1 MFIEFVQ
8 KRIITR
14 IKEMALPVTE
24 IRKNYLKLVDK
35 RTGEINQDVDVLASL
50 KECSTINQLIEQGYC
65 ISLLLDIERA
75 RISVYLINRDNPST
89 FKGFSFSTDY
99 FADKEQFLNKYKEYC
114 ISQSKESEK
123 ERNEYLK
130 EQEDY
135 KKQLYKKYL
144 KLKKEFENE

>member
-1 MFIEFVQ
+1 MFIEFIQ

-14 IKEMALPVTE
+14 IKEMALPITE

-35 RTGEINQDVDVLASL
+35 RTGEINQEVDILASL

-75 RISVYLINRDNPST
+75 RISVYLINCDNPSK
-89 FKGFSFSTDY
+89 FKGFSFSIDY
-99 FADKEQFLNKYKEYC
+99 FNDKEQFLEKYKEYC